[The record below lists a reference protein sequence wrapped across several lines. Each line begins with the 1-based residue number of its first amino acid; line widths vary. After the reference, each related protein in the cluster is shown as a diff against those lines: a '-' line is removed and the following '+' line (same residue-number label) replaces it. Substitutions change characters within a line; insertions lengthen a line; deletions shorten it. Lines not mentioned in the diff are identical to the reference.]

1 MLKKALFLLNLV
13 DTWLRNNLLFQR
25 TVYHHK
31 TTIKLKAKIMKETKN
46 EIATQKY
53 KIDSQ
58 TTIERTYTMQSNTR
72 MYYKYKEDFKFTKTT
87 IGDEQKSRIQI
98 DIKSQAIESIEQR
111 RNTVPQFKKNKFWIL
126 VWLIKDQLLQ
136 IIERVINFIGG

>member
-1 MLKKALFLLNLV
+1 MLKKALFLLSLV

-25 TVYHHK
+25 TVYHQK

-58 TTIERTYTMQSNTR
+58 TTIERTYTMHSNTS
-72 MYYKYKEDFKFTKTT
+72 MCYKYKEDFKFTKTT
-87 IGDEQKSRIQI
+87 IGDEQQSRIQI

-111 RNTVPQFKKNKFWIL
+111 RNTVPQFKNYKFWIL

-136 IIERVINFIGG
+136 IIERIKNFIGG

>member
-1 MLKKALFLLNLV
+1 
-13 DTWLRNNLLFQR
+13 
-25 TVYHHK
+25 
-31 TTIKLKAKIMKETKN
+31 MKETKN

-58 TTIERTYTMQSNTR
+58 TTIERTYTMHSNTS
-72 MYYKYKEDFKFTKTT
+72 MCYKYKEDFKFTKTT
-87 IGDEQKSRIQI
+87 IGDEQQSRIQI

-111 RNTVPQFKKNKFWIL
+111 RNTVPQFKNYKFWIL

-136 IIERVINFIGG
+136 IIERIKNFIGG